1 MCRFLLLFLVTN
13 LGFLFFFG
21 SCRRLL
27 FVVLYD
33 EKKIKIKSRA
43 MHAHK
48 SSFVK
53 IYNKNI
59 HNIKEEPTNK
69 IKNNKRWKHITQN
82 IRKIAEKIYNHNN
95 TQQFTKC
102 ALLSFLFIFS
112 AKKRMNESERVFVEK
127 SNKKMKKKIKP
138 ATTIVRSYIIIFFRF
153 VCVPFLFS
161 STIKL
166 GNIVYKRRR
175 KKRRTGGEGVV
186 YFSYDWLVVEEPQL
200 LSKIKSNKP
209 TK

>member
-112 AKKRMNESERVFVEK
+112 AKKEWMRVREFLLK
-127 SNKKMKKKIKP
+127 SQIK
-138 ATTIVRSYIIIFFRF
+138 RW
-153 VCVPFLFS
+153 
-161 STIKL
+161 
-166 GNIVYKRRR
+166 KR
-175 KKRRTGGEGVV
+175 K
-186 YFSYDWLVVEEPQL
+186 
-200 LSKIKSNKP
+200 
-209 TK
+209 